1 MAAAAEQL
9 SSHVLAQSV
18 IRAATERGLAI
29 PEVTEGREWA
39 THGVRASVGGHWVRV
54 GKPAFVAE
62 AGVAIPDRHIVGGEV
77 AVYVAVDD
85 RYAGILRLADRPR
98 SEARD
103 TVRRLRDMGIRH
115 TLMVTGDAEPTA
127 QAIAREVGVVDVRA
141 ECLPADKVA
150 IVRNEPLRPIM
161 MVGDGVN
168 DAPVLAA
175 ADVGVAMGA
184 RGATAAAQSADVV
197 ILRDTLELVADTVSI
212 GQRTVSVALQSI
224 WLGIGLSVGL
234 MIVAAF
240 GVLPPVFGAV
250 SQEVVDLAAIGN
262 ALRAVS
268 SGRRE

>member
-1 MAAAAEQL
+1 
-9 SSHVLAQSV
+9 
-18 IRAATERGLAI
+18 
-29 PEVTEGREWA
+29 
-39 THGVRASVGGHWVRV
+39 
-54 GKPAFVAE
+54 
-62 AGVAIPDRHIVGGEV
+62 
-77 AVYVAVDD
+77 
-85 RYAGILRLADRPR
+85 
-98 SEARD
+98 
-103 TVRRLRDMGIRH
+103 
-115 TLMVTGDAEPTA
+115 
-127 QAIAREVGVVDVRA
+127 
-141 ECLPADKVA
+141 
-150 IVRNEPLRPIM
+150 M

-184 RGATAAAQSADVV
+184 RGATAAAQSADIV

-212 GQRTVSVALQSI
+212 GQRTVGVALQSI

-250 SQEVVDLAAIGN
+250 SQEAVDLAAIGN